1 MHGLGHL
8 ERLDAAG
15 RHRVRIR
22 LKRLRYASEMLGSLY
37 GRETAGPYAEAVA
50 RLQDDLGVEA
60 DAMAALRLLEQLAAD
75 SPSHAAARRR
85 WRDRARRALANAHL
99 HIAAVRDAPRF
110 WHAAVIPA

>member
-1 MHGLGHL
+1 MT
-8 ERLDAAG
+8 RDK
-15 RHRVRIR
+15 RIR
-22 LKRLRYASEMLGSLY
+22 ILK
-37 GRETAGPYAEAVA
+37 
-50 RLQDDLGVEA
+50 VEDCEPVEKNWA
-60 DAMAALRLLEQLAAD
+60 PPRTTGELAAD